1 MLAGALV
8 VAGIHQSFPAQFWP
22 PPPTSRDNTG
32 RKALFQLS
40 RRKKNH
46 RTANISKDAEF
57 LFAWCFTMVL
67 EEQRFIHEDLE
78 RLEHAIADRVVAEP
92 RNVSRM
98 CCLLLSRI
106 VLSDSSLLWF

>member
-1 MLAGALV
+1 MLVGALV

-22 PPPTSRDNTG
+22 PPPTSRDGTG
-32 RKALFQLS
+32 RKALFQPN
-40 RRKKNH
+40 RRKSEE

-57 LFAWCFTMVL
+57 WFAWSFTMVL

-92 RNVSRM
+92 RNVS
-98 CCLLLSRI
+98 
-106 VLSDSSLLWF
+106 